1 MKDGLQPGARGS
13 THGVGNVGTL
23 GGMQC
28 QAVGG
33 GPCAS
38 LDFSSL
44 LMRTPRPLIRENEE
58 RGQWELAM
66 GVLPV
71 PSWPLEVVG
80 GRQGG

>member
-1 MKDGLQPGARGS
+1 MWGLWVGCSAR
-13 THGVGNVGTL
+13 L
-23 GGMQC
+23 L
-28 QAVGG
+28 GG

-44 LMRTPRPLIRENEE
+44 LMRTPCPLIRENEE
-58 RGQWELAM
+58 RGKWELAM

-80 GRQGG
+80 GGQGG